1 MFLRNFIKNKKE
13 MLHSMKKKK
22 LQHLGVLPVKNTIKN
37 NKFLYRQS
45 SYYWRYF
52 YVTFIY

>member
-13 MLHSMKKKK
+13 MLLHEKKK
-22 LQHLGVLPVKNTIKN
+22 LQYFGVLPVKNTIKN

-45 SYYWRYF
+45 SYDWRYF
-52 YVTFIY
+52 YATFIY